1 MSRTFERKIKRIVIK
16 LGSGTIANYYVNS
29 KASAFESLVDE
40 ICSVAQQGV
49 EVVLVSSGSIILGL
63 DELGQRVRPT
73 DVPSLQALAAI
84 GQNVLMRL
92 YTQLFKKNK
101 FRCAQI
107 LLTWDD
113 FTNRVRYNNARN
125 TIEKILGYGIIPVI
139 NENDTISTEEIK
151 FGDND
156 RLSALVASLIGADL
170 LLILSDVDG
179 LYDTQ
184 SSEKKV
190 LREIKEVTKE
200 IENLARGTSNK
211 NVSKG
216 GMITKLEAVKIVTQA
231 RIPCVIANANTAHVI
246 SDVLKGEQIGT
257 LFVEK
262 EDKLLAKRHW
272 ISFVAKPKGRVVV
285 DAGARQALLKGG
297 KSLLLPGVISWE
309 GSFNK
314 DDVVAVVD
322 AQGQEFARGI
332 INYSASDLH
341 IAVKDKKKKTEVI
354 HCDDMVLNQR

>member
-16 LGSGTIANYYVNS
+16 LGSATIANYYMNP
-29 KASAFESLVDE
+29 KASAFESLASE
-40 ICSVAQQGV
+40 ICAVSRQGID
-49 EVVLVSSGSIILGL
+49 VVLVSSGSIVLGL
-63 DELGQRVRPT
+63 GELGQRLRPA
-73 DVPSLQALAAI
+73 DVTSLQALAAI
-84 GQNVLMRL
+84 GQNVLMHL
-92 YTQLFKKNK
+92 YTQLFRKNGLC
-101 FRCAQI
+101 CAQV

-113 FTNRVRYNNARN
+113 FRDRLRYNSARK
-125 TIEKILGYGIIPVI
+125 TIEKILEYDVIPII
-139 NENDTISTEEIK
+139 NENDTISNDEIK

-184 SSEKKV
+184 SSDKKV
-190 LREIKEVTKE
+190 FREIKEVTKE
-200 IENLARGTSNK
+200 IESLALGTSNK

-231 RIPCVIANANTAHVI
+231 KIPCIIANANAPCVIAEI
-246 SDVLKGEQIGT
+246 LKGGQVGT

-272 ISFVAKPKGRVVV
+272 ISFAAKPKGRVIV

-297 KSLLLPGVISWE
+297 KSLLLPGIVGWE
-309 GSFNK
+309 GHFRK

-322 AQGQEFARGI
+322 QQGQEFARGI
-332 INYSASDLH
+332 VNYSVSDLH
-341 IAVKDKKKKTEVI
+341 TAKDKKQKAEVI
-354 HCDDMVLNQR
+354 HCDDMVLSQR